1 MKKTPL
7 SSGINNPPSV
17 EMPRPGSNARLDFTL
32 VPSSVHNLPLSKAS
46 RPPSGGR
53 GIYRVTF
60 FLAIPG
66 KSTFHDELNIEML
79 ITSGESLLQTH
90 PEATFDV
97 QITSY
102 AGGVSVSFVSNSEGV
117 LTIAQM
123 RFHADNFEEAL
134 RLSHDAVSPVLSYWS
149 YRYDVAIDVSGYEAI
164 EEQSGTRRYS
174 FGVVGRSRALDL
186 GDEAKLLPI
195 FRPVYSNY
203 REALNATNV
212 FYQVLC
218 FYKVTE
224 GVKRMRDGRKKAL
237 VAKGEAPTDLVEKI
251 PDRLDDIRSDKA
263 SKDAFTPYLG
273 KKFTWVL
280 DQFRSVLRNAV
291 AHLDPSGN
299 ILDADKYDDV
309 MSCTRAIPVIKYIA
323 RRMLESELK
332 AAGGAP

>member
-1 MKKTPL
+1 M
-7 SSGINNPPSV
+7 
-17 EMPRPGSNARLDFTL
+17 
-32 VPSSVHNLPLSKAS
+32 
-46 RPPSGGR
+46 
-53 GIYRVTF
+53 
-60 FLAIPG
+60 
-66 KSTFHDELNIEML
+66 FHDELNIERL

-90 PEATFDV
+90 PEVAFDV
-97 QITSY
+97 QITSNTVG
-102 AGGVSVSFVSNSEGV
+102 ASVSFISNSEGV
-117 LTIAQM
+117 LTLAQM
-123 RFHADNFEEAL
+123 RFQADNFDEAL

-174 FGVVGRSRALDL
+174 FGVVGRNKALDL
-186 GDEAKLLPI
+186 GDEAKLLPV

-203 REALNATNV
+203 REAVNATNV
-212 FYQVLC
+212 FYQLLC

-224 GVKRMRDGRKKAL
+224 GVKRLRDERKKSL
-237 VAKGEAPTDLVEKI
+237 VAKGETPTDPVEKI
-251 PDRLDDIRSDKA
+251 PDRPDDIRSDKA

-280 DQFRSVLRNAV
+280 DQFRGVFRNAV

-323 RRMLESELK
+323 RRMIELELK
-332 AAGGAP
+332 AAEGKS

>member
-1 MKKTPL
+1 MKKTPRRP
-7 SSGINNPPSV
+7 GNEPPSA
-17 EMPRPGSNARLDFTL
+17 EMPRPGSNARLDLTF
-32 VPSSVHNLPLSKAS
+32 VPGFPAGHPLSKIS
-46 RPPSGGR
+46 RPPSGVR
-53 GIYRVTF
+53 GIYRVLF

-66 KSTFHDELNIEML
+66 KSMFHDELNIERL

-90 PEATFDV
+90 PDVAFDV
-97 QITSY
+97 QITSDI
-102 AGGVSVSFVSNSEGV
+102 GGARVSFLSNSEGI
-117 LTIAQM
+117 LKFAQM
-123 RFHADNFEEAL
+123 RFQADNFDEAL

-164 EEQSGTRRYS
+164 EEKSGTRRYS
-174 FGVVGRSRALDL
+174 FGVVGRNKALDL
-186 GDEAKLLPI
+186 GDEAKLIPI

-203 REALNATNV
+203 REAVNATNV

-224 GVKRMRDGRKKAL
+224 GLKRLRDERKKAL
-237 VAKGEAPTDLVEKI
+237 VAEGKTPADPVEKI

-280 DQFRSVLRNAV
+280 DQFRGVFRNAV

-332 AAGGAP
+332 AAAGEP